1 METKENLDSIK
12 GFEPI
17 SSDQMYQIEN
27 NGENEFSMKKIL
39 MMENAGSRIADFV
52 ISEFGDT
59 ILNKSIIAVC
69 GKGNNGGDA
78 LVAMRHLSGYIL
90 AKNLSEKPP
99 QLAVILLCSPNDLK
113 TSEAISNWKIIEK
126 IDSIKTYTMKS
137 CTLEDIK
144 ERIKTS
150 DIILDG
156 IFGTGIKGNINEPY
170 SSIISFINT
179 RKGNSYVLSVDIP
192 SGLNPDTGEI
202 KDKTIIADTTITFHR
217 PKHGHF
223 NNGASVIGKLIVK
236 KIGIP
241 FETERGVVNKN

>member
-1 METKENLDSIK
+1 MEIEENKDLR

-27 NGENEFSMKKIL
+27 KGESEYSMNKIL
-39 MMENAGSRIADFV
+39 MMENAGSRIADFLV
-52 ISEFGDT
+52 CEFGDK
-59 ILNKSIIAVC
+59 ILDKDIVAVC

-90 AKNLSEKPP
+90 SKGKSDKRFSLS
-99 QLAVILLCSPNDLK
+99 VNLLCRPNELK
-113 TSEAISNWKIIEK
+113 TSEVISNWTITKKIRSINVLTLESNTLTEIQEK
-126 IDSIKTYTMKS
+126 IRKA
-137 CTLEDIK
+137 
-144 ERIKTS
+144 

-170 SSIISFINT
+170 SSIIDCINS
-179 RKGNSYVLSVDIP
+179 RKNNAYILAVDIP

-202 KDKTIIADTTITFHR
+202 KDNIISADATVTFHR
-217 PKHGHF
+217 LKHGHVK
-223 NNGASVIGKLIVK
+223 GASMVGNIVVK

-241 FETERGVVNKN
+241 FETEEGVVNHC